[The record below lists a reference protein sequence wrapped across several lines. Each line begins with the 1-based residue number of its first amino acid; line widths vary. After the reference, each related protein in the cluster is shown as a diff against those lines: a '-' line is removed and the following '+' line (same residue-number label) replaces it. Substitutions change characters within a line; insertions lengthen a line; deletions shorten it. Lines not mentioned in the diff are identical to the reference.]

1 MSYSIIQQSGTQH
14 AHIKFDGPF
23 QGKMVTWNTYF
34 FTFDGYHSKHKMAT
48 PVFKQFIDVK
58 PAQSNTMELTVVLN
72 IAEINKP
79 NIQKM
84 MIMIKQYKN
93 LTTGRHEYG

>member
-1 MSYSIIQQSGTQH
+1 MSYSIIQQFDSQH
-14 AHIKFDGPF
+14 AHLQFDGLF
-23 QGKMVTWNTYF
+23 QGKMVIWNTHF
-34 FTFDGYHSKHKMAT
+34 FTFAGYTSKYKMAT
-48 PVFKQFIDVK
+48 PVIKQFIDIK
-58 PAQSNTMELTVVLN
+58 PAQSNTMELTVALN